1 MAVKTD
7 HLGAGAFIKSEA
19 NGDLSRETVVI
30 VTGSGKLEAGTVLGR
45 ITASGKYKPYDDNN
59 TDGSEV
65 AAAILIY
72 DVDATS
78 ADVTAVVIFRLAEVF
93 TNRLKWAA
101 TVLSGEKTTA
111 YADLAAAGKLVIV
124 R

>member
-1 MAVKTD
+1 MVAKTD

-19 NGDLSRETVVI
+19 NGDQSRETVVI
-30 VTGSGKLEAGTVLGR
+30 VSGSGKLLAGTVLGK
-45 ITASGKYKPYDDNN
+45 ITVGGKYKPYDDNN
-59 TDGSEV
+59 SDGSEV
-65 AAAILIY
+65 AAGVLVY

-78 ADVTAVVIFRLAEVF
+78 ADVAAVAIVRSAEVWQ
-93 TNRLKWAA
+93 NRLVWAA

-111 YADLAAAGKLVIV
+111 YADLAAKNGPVIV

>member
-30 VTGSGKLEAGTVLGR
+30 VAGSGKLEAGTVLGR

>member
-19 NGDLSRETVVI
+19 NGDLSRETVTV
-30 VTGSGKLEAGTVLGR
+30 VSGSGALKAGTVLGQ
-45 ITASGKYKPYDDNN
+45 ITVGGKYKPYDNN
-59 TDGSEV
+59 NSDGSETAKAV
-65 AAAILIY
+65 LVY

-78 ADVTAVVIFRLAEVF
+78 ADATAVVIVRLAELWA
-93 TNRLKWAA
+93 NRLQWAA
-101 TVLSGEKTTA
+101 TVLEGEKAPAYTELATTMIA
-111 YADLAAAGKLVIV
+111 V

>member
-19 NGDLSRETVVI
+19 NGDLSRETVTV
-30 VTGSGKLEAGTVLGR
+30 VSGSGKLLAGTVLGQ
-45 ITASGKYKPYDDNN
+45 ITVGGKYKPYDNNN
-59 TDGSEV
+59 TDGSETAKAV
-65 AAAILIY
+65 LVY

-78 ADVTAVVIFRLAEVF
+78 ADAAAVCIVRLAEVWKA
-93 TNRLKWAA
+93 RLVWAA
-101 TVLSGEKTTA
+101 TVLDAEKEPAYTELATA
-111 YADLAAAGKLVIV
+111 NVIV